1 MCDMSYPTY
10 LVHFNPYHD
19 ELGRFDDRP
28 RGKDLWKEDLAY
40 LSKDHTNISNDNWK
54 LPDDYIDWFEEMF
67 GKTVIE
73 TRINEETGEIEKWI
87 HRIGGKLNE

>member
-54 LPDDYIDWFEEMF
+54 LPDDYISFKNMIRNSISRTTI
-67 GKTVIE
+67 KTSF
-73 TRINEETGEIEKWI
+73 NF
-87 HRIGGKLNE
+87 